1 MSRVFLKN
9 LDSFLVVFI
18 GDILV
23 YSATHRVWMEN
34 LKTVLEVLLREKKL
48 FVELKK
54 RAFPL
59 EEVSLLGHVVS
70 KDSNAIRLKKI
81 EAIVEWE
88 QPTSV
93 R

>member
-1 MSRVFLKN
+1 
-9 LDSFLVVFI
+9 
-18 GDILV
+18 
-23 YSATHRVWMEN
+23 MEN
-34 LKTVLEVLLREKKL
+34 LKTVLEVLREKKL

-54 RAFPL
+54 RAFPP

-70 KDSNAIRLKKI
+70 KDSNAIQLKKI

>member
-1 MSRVFLKN
+1 MSRLFLKN

-34 LKTVLEVLLREKKL
+34 LKTVLEVLREKKL

-54 RAFPL
+54 RAFPQ

>member
-1 MSRVFLKN
+1 MSRIFHKN
-9 LDSFLVVFI
+9 LDSFVVLLI

-34 LKTVLEVLLREKKL
+34 LKTVLEVLREKKL
-48 FVELKK
+48 FAELKK
-54 RAFPL
+54 RVFPL
-59 EEVSLLGHVVS
+59 DEVSLLGHVVS
-70 KDSNAIRLKKI
+70 EDSNAIQLKKI
-81 EAIVEWE
+81 EGIVEWE

>member
-1 MSRVFLKN
+1 MSRVFHKN
-9 LDSFLVVFI
+9 LDSFVVVFI

-34 LKTVLEVLLREKKL
+34 LKTVLEVLRGKKL
-48 FVELKK
+48 FAELKK
-54 RAFPL
+54 RVFPL

-70 KDSNAIRLKKI
+70 EDSNFIQLKKI
-81 EAIVEWE
+81 EGIVEWE

>member
-1 MSRVFLKN
+1 MSLVFHKN
-9 LDSFLVVFI
+9 LDSFVVVLV

-34 LKTVLEVLLREKKL
+34 LKTVLEVLREKKL
-48 FVELKK
+48 FAELKK
-54 RAFPL
+54 RVFPL

-70 KDSNAIRLKKI
+70 EDSNAIQLKKI
-81 EAIVEWE
+81 EGIVEWE

>member
-1 MSRVFLKN
+1 MSRVFHKN
-9 LDSFLVVFI
+9 LDPFVVVLI

-34 LKTVLEVLLREKKL
+34 LKTVLEVLREKKL
-48 FVELKK
+48 FAELKK
-54 RAFPL
+54 RVFPR
-59 EEVSLLGHVVS
+59 EEVSPLGHVVS
-70 KDSNAIRLKKI
+70 DDSNAIQLKKI
-81 EAIVEWE
+81 EGIAERE

>member
-1 MSRVFLKN
+1 MSRIFHKN
-9 LDSFLVVFI
+9 LDSFVVVLI

-34 LKTVLEVLLREKKL
+34 LKTVLEVLREKKL
-48 FVELKK
+48 FAELKK
-54 RAFPL
+54 RVFPL
-59 EEVSLLGHVVS
+59 EEVSLLGHVAS
-70 KDSNAIRLKKI
+70 EDSNAIQLRKI
-81 EAIVEWE
+81 EGIVEWE

>member
-1 MSRVFLKN
+1 MSRIFHKN
-9 LDSFLVVFI
+9 LDSFVVVLI

-34 LKTVLEVLLREKKL
+34 LKTVLEVLREKKL
-48 FVELKK
+48 FAELKK
-54 RAFPL
+54 RVFPL

-70 KDSNAIRLKKI
+70 EDSNAIQLKKI
-81 EAIVEWE
+81 EGIVEWE